1 MGGFLEVPVGAGERF
16 AGEEW
21 MVLDGRDVAGAH
33 RTIARILQSGPVP
46 FGDGMAGPLKSR
58 GRCLLP
64 VPLSRDDLWIWM
76 AVARPVAVSRPAG

>member
-33 RTIARILQSGPVP
+33 RTIAHILQSGPVRP
-46 FGDGMAGPLKSR
+46 AMAWPGPLESR

>member
-1 MGGFLEVPVGAGERF
+1 MPVGAGGRF
-16 AGEEW
+16 DGEEW
-21 MVLDGRDVAGAH
+21 MVLYGRDVAGPH

-46 FGDGMAGPLKSR
+46 SGDGMAGPPLESR